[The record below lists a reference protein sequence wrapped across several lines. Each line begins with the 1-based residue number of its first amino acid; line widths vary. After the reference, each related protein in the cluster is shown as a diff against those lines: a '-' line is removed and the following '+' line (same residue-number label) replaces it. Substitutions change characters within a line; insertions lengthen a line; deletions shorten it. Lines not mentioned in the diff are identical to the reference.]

1 MLRFDS
7 HFSGDRRA
15 LTLSPLRGARIHHIC
30 AHLASLRAAHAPLP
44 LGRLLPLESFF
55 RRVGCN
61 EFRDGSPRAGKS
73 HVRQAAVEQG
83 TTFKPHVTKAD
94 FAAGWAVEM

>member
-1 MLRFDS
+1 LRA
-7 HFSGDRRA
+7 FSGA
-15 LTLSPLRGARIHHIC
+15 WAATNFET
-30 AHLASLRAAHAPLP
+30 AAHAP
-44 LGRLLPLESFF
+44 
-55 RRVGCN
+55 
-61 EFRDGSPRAGKS
+61 GKS